1 MRQLAW
7 FLHAVVDGMV
17 VGSVPSFALLLPAG
31 FAVLICS
38 LQDGLAYAVFLTRR
52 RSTPSLIK
60 AALTAFALAFP
71 LGAGISSLLQ
81 NSLHDTAREGFMIL
95 RVVIAAVFCYMAT
108 ELAPA
113 HTHSKCANLI
123 HACLFAIG
131 IGAAG
136 LAELFEG
143 VVSSES

>member
-1 MRQLAW
+1 
-7 FLHAVVDGMV
+7 
-17 VGSVPSFALLLPAG
+17 
-31 FAVLICS
+31 
-38 LQDGLAYAVFLTRR
+38 
-52 RSTPSLIK
+52 
-60 AALTAFALAFP
+60 
-71 LGAGISSLLQ
+71 
-81 NSLHDTAREGFMIL
+81 MIL

-143 VVSSES
+143 VVEREVKCPVVTRALLTSDLNSCVGRSTARRTV